1 MKQSVPLFSI
11 TATILLICLFPF
23 QVSAQVRIIDK
34 PHYRFKNT
42 GIETISKIELHDT
55 ITKVH
60 MHVTFLPNWWIEF
73 YPTDFIKPVNSDKRY
88 HLLGIENGVMNK
100 QLSTPSGEA
109 HYVLLFPPLDKSV
122 KEIHYG
128 DMKNNQEV
136 IAIFHISLEKSFDSL
151 QYARDREITATIAK
165 RLKDEIKK
173 GELAQPIDFDSDSF
187 FNSAPSRLV
196 GFIKG
201 YWSDTIQTH
210 PIYTRGLSGEL
221 HIFPLKL
228 YPDGYFEADIKIE
241 YPKMLSFSLLRSGEV
256 SFYIEPGHTLS
267 MILDWEDVL
276 EGDRYRDRRYIFT
289 KTEFAGTLAEVNRD
303 LLKRTIFKPNGYEI
317 DQRMKSM
324 SPTEH
329 RKDLESRIN
338 ANLEALRETEAG
350 SSLCPKAKRLIENEI
365 KMDALEELLRFS
377 MHYLQRENENNT
389 VPLTTDYYSPL
400 KLLPDDR
407 SLLPALS
414 FDRMLASL
422 NNAGIFFRPW
432 NIHLPEFN
440 PEQSFKD
447 YLIAEGKMLS
457 DEALRLMP
465 LIQSTLEISD
475 GRISE
480 ALKTELKENST
491 AIQQLLQ
498 NHINEFMAYRN
509 KYTKQDPIGEYKINM
524 QKRDEIISDSLGING
539 ILKDVF
545 LFHNHCA
552 WLLAHENLQ
561 SDDLN
566 NMTERCIARLSSPF
580 LRKRLSELSFLTAGS
595 LCPDFRGKTI
605 TAKPFTLSS
614 LLSKKKTGNS

>member
-1 MKQSVPLFSI
+1 MKQPVTLFSI
-11 TATILLICLFPF
+11 TATILLICLLPF
-23 QVSAQVRIIDK
+23 QVPAQVRIIDK

-42 GIETISKIELHDT
+42 GIENISRIELHDT

-60 MHVTFLPNWWIEF
+60 LHVTFLPGWWIEF

-88 HLLGIENGVMNK
+88 HLLGIENGELNK
-100 QLSTPSGEA
+100 QMSTPSGIA
-109 HYVLLFPPLDKSV
+109 DYVLLFPPLDKSV
-122 KEIHYG
+122 KEIHLG
-128 DMKNNQEV
+128 DIKNNQEV
-136 IAIFHISLEKSFDSL
+136 ITIFHISLEKSFDSL
-151 QYARDREITATIAK
+151 QYARDREIPAAITK

-173 GELAQPIDFDSDSF
+173 TEGAKTADFDSDTF

-201 YWSDTIQTH
+201 YWSDTVRTH
-210 PIYTRGLSGEL
+210 PIYTCGLSGEY
-221 HIFPLKL
+221 HVFPLKL

-241 YPKMLSFSLLRSGEV
+241 HPKMLSFSLLRSGEV

-267 MILDWEDVL
+267 VILDWEDIL

-324 SPTEH
+324 SPAEH

-338 ANLEALRETEAG
+338 ANLEALRKTDAE
-350 SSLCPKAKRLIENEI
+350 SPLYPKARRLIENEI
-365 KMDALEELLRFS
+365 KMDALTELLQFS
-377 MHYLQRENENNT
+377 MHYLRRENENNE
-389 VPLTTDYYSPL
+389 VPLTTNYYSPL
-400 KLLPDDR
+400 KMLPDDR
-407 SLLPALS
+407 SLLSVLS
-414 FDRMLASL
+414 ADRMLASL

-447 YLIAEGKMLS
+447 YLIAEGKTLS
-457 DEALRLMP
+457 KEAIRLMP
-465 LIQSTLEISD
+465 LIQRTLEVSD

-480 ALKTELKENST
+480 SLKNELKENST

-509 KYTKQDPIGEYKINM
+509 KYTKQDPIGDYKINM
-524 QKRDEIISDSLGING
+524 QKREEIITDSLGING

-552 WLLAHENLQ
+552 WLRAYINYP
-561 SDDLN
+561 SDDLDS
-566 NMTERCIARLSSPF
+566 MTERCIDRLTSPF
-580 LRKRLSELSFLTAGS
+580 LK
-595 LCPDFRGKTI
+595 KH
-605 TAKPFTLSS
+605 
-614 LLSKKKTGNS
+614 LLVSASNIK